1 MKLCGLLK
9 LNILSIAQI
18 YVLLIFLP
26 VGVWAHSGGLD
37 SSGCHGGSKPYHCHR
52 SSSEM
57 TKSSSGGNRLKCS
70 YGSESKDCNSGTNT
84 QSTNTINEALTV
96 GTVKNPDGESITL
109 FGFNF
114 DKDQDAALV
123 ALEEKFNCRL
133 MLSVYIGSCHGA
145 GVNTVFTYIIDAL
158 GAIKTITFKCETFG
172 GCIYTP
178 VEIFEALSAA
188 TILVGDVDPSLTLCD
203 YGVAGEKICVNEE
216 TKSVT
221 LYRDRFRQKPMSFD

>member
-26 VGVWAHSGGLD
+26 VGAWAHSDGLD

-57 TKSSSGGNRLKCS
+57 TKSSSWGNRLKCS
-70 YGSESKDCNSGTNT
+70 YGSESKDCNSGTNSH
-84 QSTNTINEALTV
+84 STNTINEALTV
-96 GTVKNPDGESITL
+96 GTVKNPDGEPITL

-158 GAIKTITFKCETFG
+158 GAIKKSLLSVRLLVDAFTHLLKFLRLYPLLLFWLGTLIHLLHCVTMELQEKKF
-172 GCIYTP
+172 
-178 VEIFEALSAA
+178 ALMKKRK
-188 TILVGDVDPSLTLCD
+188 V
-203 YGVAGEKICVNEE
+203 
-216 TKSVT
+216 
-221 LYRDRFRQKPMSFD
+221 